1 MSVPHSVDQA
11 VMQSEIR
18 LSGDLHLPEIAYSK
32 GATLKEAVLIAC
44 VDDDPTVLEAVE
56 DLLDAS
62 GFRVDGFL
70 SAEEFLE
77 RGQLEATSC
86 LITDMRLGG
95 MSGLQLHDRLT
106 MSGFRIPTIIVSAF
120 ADEQVRAQAFH
131 SGAVCV
137 LDKPVGRVDLLET
150 IRDAL
155 N

>member
-1 MSVPHSVDQA
+1 MAIYTYQHWPT
-11 VMQSEIR
+11 R
-18 LSGDLHLPEIAYSK
+18 R
-32 GATLKEAVLIAC
+32 GATLKEATLIAC

-77 RGQLEATSC
+77 RGQLRATSC

-95 MSGLQLHDRLT
+95 MSGLQLQDRLA

-120 ADEQVRAQAFH
+120 ADEQMRVQAIH

-137 LDKPVGRVDLLET
+137 LDKPVGRGDLLES

-155 N
+155 NRVSGIKDA